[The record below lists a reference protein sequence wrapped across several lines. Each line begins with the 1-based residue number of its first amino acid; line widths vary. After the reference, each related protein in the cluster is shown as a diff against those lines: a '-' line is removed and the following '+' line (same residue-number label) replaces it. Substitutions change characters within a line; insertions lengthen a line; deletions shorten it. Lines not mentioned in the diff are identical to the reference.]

1 MSKSDDIKRNSN
13 KIWLA
18 GLGAYAMIEESGQDH
33 FEALVSKGQEF
44 EKANQ
49 SKQEDPQAD
58 SALDEL
64 KVKAN
69 QTMDRIERA
78 FDMRVSSAL
87 GRLGISRKSDL
98 DNLNQKIDQLTA
110 ALEKVN
116 ATTKSAR
123 ILSAP
128 VDSLPNWPQESRV
141 SWPSPAPAFRRKTG
155 EKFR

>member
-18 GLGAYAMIEESGQDH
+18 GLGAYAMIEESGNET
-33 FEALVSKGQEF
+33 FEALVSKGQKF
-44 EKANQ
+44 E
-49 SKQEDPQAD
+49 QENHGKRDDTPPD

-98 DNLNQKIDQLTA
+98 DNLNQKIERLTA

-116 ATTKSAR
+116 ADLDTDTSK
-123 ILSAP
+123 
-128 VDSLPNWPQESRV
+128 D
-141 SWPSPAPAFRRKTG
+141 PS
-155 EKFR
+155 

>member
-116 ATTKSAR
+116 AELDTSK
-123 ILSAP
+123 
-128 VDSLPNWPQESRV
+128 D
-141 SWPSPAPAFRRKTG
+141 PS
-155 EKFR
+155 